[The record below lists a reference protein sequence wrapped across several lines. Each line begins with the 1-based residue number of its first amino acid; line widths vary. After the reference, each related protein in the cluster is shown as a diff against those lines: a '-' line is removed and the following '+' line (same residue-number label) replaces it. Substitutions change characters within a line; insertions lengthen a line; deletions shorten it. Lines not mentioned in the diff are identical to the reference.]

1 MEPLQAQVTTL
12 TNKVDALHQAID
24 QVNVRVSEILS
35 TTQTQAR
42 EGSADNNQYLHIASY
57 SNVLASEPTTIHK
70 DILVDAT
77 YIDPERS
84 GEETSLSPEV
94 QIQRL
99 TAQLTAAYNRI
110 AALEEQLLASRVHS

>member
-1 MEPLQAQVTTL
+1 MEPLQEQVTTL

-24 QVNVRVSEILS
+24 QVNVRVAEILS
-35 TTQTQAR
+35 AAQTHSR
-42 EGSADNNQYLHIASY
+42 DG
-57 SNVLASEPTTIHK
+57 VLEENAHRRSMYGQLRVSEPTTIHK

-84 GEETSLSPEV
+84 GDEMSLSPEV